1 MKNWSTIKSLI
12 ILFVCISS
20 QSSFAQSTERSLN
33 IENYKESKLFI
44 KLGKYNEAVINL
56 EKELSKGTKNEVIY
70 YLLGKA
76 YSGLNRNS
84 QGLNYYKKSLEINP
98 TFSKSYAGM
107 ALIKGKQKKV
117 KETLNLLNKAIEY
130 DPNYASAY
138 SNRGV
143 AKGALQDTEGALE
156 DFDRAININPQLSDA
171 YRNRGITREL
181 LGDLIGACSDW
192 EVASALGQD
201 KPKTWIK
208 ETCNEI
214 PAMKI
219 AQQNRLINVLQEKA
233 DKLELIVNNQQART
247 LNKEIQINNT
257 EQTPITLLT
266 TSQDLNFEKD
276 NTERNEIKLL
286 NPEKET
292 SVISTSESSKNPIAS
307 TNSLQNIEQNQ
318 NNNTTAEKFSKD
330 EPQIKT
336 IYVNN
341 NWQIFLFV
349 FICIS
354 LIFTNYFIYKQGFSL
369 QKVLTKSIEKNEKI
383 QSSFSNINK
392 NSNKIINRFLKR
404 LKNILNWIK
413 NNLRAISTYLLKDK
427 KSTIF

>member
-1 MKNWSTIKSLI
+1 MKNWSTVKNLF

-20 QSSFAQSTERSLN
+20 QSAFAQSTGRSLD
-33 IENYKESKLFI
+33 IENYQETKLLI
-44 KLGKYNEAVINL
+44 KLGKYNKAVIKL
-56 EKELSKGTKNEVIY
+56 EEELSKGEKNEVIY

-84 QGLNYYKKSLEINP
+84 QGLIYYKKSLEIDP

-117 KETLNLLNKAIEY
+117 QETINLLNKAIEY

-181 LGDLIGACSDW
+181 LGGIVGACSDW

-201 KPKTWIK
+201 TPKTWIK

-214 PAMKI
+214 SDIKI

-233 DKLELIVNNQQART
+233 DKLELIVNNQKAEK

-257 EQTPITLLT
+257 EQKPITLLPANK
-266 TSQDLNFEKD
+266 DLNFEKD
-276 NTERNEIKLL
+276 KTSINTIKSL
-286 NPEKET
+286 NPEKEA
-292 SVISTSESSKNPIAS
+292 SVISTSDSSKKTIAS
-307 TNSLQNIEQNQ
+307 TNSLKNIEQNQ
-318 NNNTTAEKFSKD
+318 NNSTPEKLSTN
-330 EPQIKT
+330 EPQLKT
-336 IYVNN
+336 IYVND
-341 NWQIFLFV
+341 NWQIILFL

-354 LIFTNYFIYKQGFSL
+354 FVLTNYFIYKQSFYL
-369 QKVLTKSIEKNEKI
+369 KEVLENTIEKNEKI
-383 QSSFSNINK
+383 KSSFLNIK
-392 NSNKIINRFLKR
+392 KKSNKMKNRFLSR
-404 LKNILNWIK
+404 VKNILNWIK
-413 NNLRAISTYLLKDK
+413 YNISAIYNYIFKNK